1 MTVALAVTW
10 NPRGELPRFRRLL
23 PRLDEIYG
31 DIVIYFAPQ
40 VDPEVVGCFTQGEFS
55 DRANIRIITRP
66 EWTFGRTL
74 VLQKAL
80 ETTATHIH
88 YADMDRLLRWVETRP
103 AELVRTVAVL
113 QETDCLL
120 VGRTAEA
127 YRTHPQSLIQT
138 EKISNQ
144 VVSYLLGREVDVSAG
159 SKGFSRQ
166 AVEWIVSQADFCHS
180 IGTDAEW
187 PLLMSRAGFRMD
199 YVEVDGL
206 DWETADRYRE
216 QAAGPELQRQLA
228 ETVDQDAQEWRQRVE
243 IARIIV
249 ACALGLVSKSGGKPD

>member
-1 MTVALAVTW
+1 
-10 NPRGELPRFRRLL
+10 LL

-31 DIVIYFAPQ
+31 EIVIYFAPQ
-40 VDPEVVGCFTQGEFS
+40 ADPEVVGCFTQGEFS
-55 DRANIRIITRP
+55 SKANIRIIIRP

-80 ETTATHIH
+80 ETTATHIQ
-88 YADMDRLLRWVETRP
+88 YADMDRLLHWVETHP
-103 AELVRTVAVL
+103 AELARTVAL
-113 QETDCLL
+113 IQETDCLL
-120 VGRTAEA
+120 VGRSAGA

-144 VVSYLLGREVDVSAG
+144 VVSYLLGRDVDVSAG

-166 AVEWIVSQADFCHS
+166 AAEWIVKQADACYS

-187 PLLMSRAGFRMD
+187 PLLMSQAGFRMD

-216 QAAGPELQRQLA
+216 QAAGPDLQRQLA
-228 ETVDQDAQEWRQRVE
+228 ETVDQDFQEWRRRVE
-243 IARIIV
+243 IAQEIV
-249 ACALGLVSKSGGKPD
+249 ACALDLVSKRGEKPD